1 MGDTLHKMQVIIEA
15 TTKPLKKEM
24 EEGQREVKKTVNEI
38 QKETEKIKNP
48 FRGVESKAL
57 QPVRNTLNK
66 IRADA
71 AKIDAAISPAFFNVT
86 FTDPGS
92 NSRITKRCYSNTPSY
107 PVYSYVDGV
116 KTYKGVGATL
126 IGK

>member
-1 MGDTLHKMQVIIEA
+1 MRLIRKNVEREAEGSAAEKLISDGFTPMKEA
-15 TTKPLKKEM
+15 TPD
-24 EEGQREVKKTVNEI
+24 TVPEI
-38 QKETEKIKNP
+38 TWP
-48 FRGVESKAL
+48 MLS
-57 QPVRNTLNK
+57 
-66 IRADA
+66 RADA

>member
-1 MGDTLHKMQVIIEA
+1 MKCGYIRQTWDCGNT
-15 TTKPLKKEM
+15 
-24 EEGQREVKKTVNEI
+24 REVE
-38 QKETEKIKNP
+38 EKHTG
-48 FRGVESKAL
+48 RYGA
-57 QPVRNTLNK
+57 
-66 IRADA
+66 RADA

>member
-1 MGDTLHKMQVIIEA
+1 MESRERNNHHAHKRW
-15 TTKPLKKEM
+15 T
-24 EEGQREVKKTVNEI
+24 
-38 QKETEKIKNP
+38 
-48 FRGVESKAL
+48 
-57 QPVRNTLNK
+57 
-66 IRADA
+66 ADA

>member
-1 MGDTLHKMQVIIEA
+1 MTDDIIIDGVTMPTPALSGLTIKKEKIWSNNTGRAADGEMMGDLVAIKYTL
-15 TTKPLKKEM
+15 
-24 EEGQREVKKTVNEI
+24 EI
-38 QKETEKIKNP
+38 TWP
-48 FRGVESKAL
+48 MLS
-57 QPVRNTLNK
+57 
-66 IRADA
+66 RADV
-71 AKIDAAISPAFFNVT
+71 AKIDAAISSAFFNVT

-92 NSRITKRCYSNTPSY
+92 NSRITKRFYSNTPSY